1 MDRKTRRG
9 FTLLEMLIVLGIIA
23 LLAAVAA
30 PNLLKVFGK
39 SAVPVTKQQISNT
52 ETALTQFRLD
62 VGRFPTT
69 EEGLG
74 ALLEKKG
81 IERWSG
87 PYLSK
92 KGMPKDGWKRD
103 LLYRSPAQAEGF
115 EFEVYSLGSDGKEG
129 GTGDA
134 KDIYNWSAGEE

>member
-1 MDRKTRRG
+1 MGRAKRG

-39 SAVPVTKQQISNT
+39 SATPVTKQQISNT

-69 EEGLG
+69 DEGLSV
-74 ALLEKKG
+74 LLEKKG
-81 IERWSG
+81 IERWNG

-92 KGMPKDGWKRD
+92 KGLPKDGWKRA
-103 LLYRSPAQAEGF
+103 LQYRSPANVEGF
-115 EFEVYSLGSDGKEG
+115 EFEVFSWGSDGKEG

-134 KDIYNWSAGEE
+134 KDIYNWSSDEE

>member
-1 MDRKTRRG
+1 MERTRRG

-30 PNLLKVFGK
+30 PNLMKVFGK
-39 SAVPVTKQQISNT
+39 SSIPVTKQQISNT
-52 ETALTQFRLD
+52 VTALAQFRLD
-62 VGRFPTT
+62 VGRYPTT
-69 EEGLG
+69 DEGLA
-74 ALLEKKG
+74 ALQEGKG

-92 KGMPKDGWKRD
+92 KGLPKDGWKRP
-103 LLYRSPAQAEGF
+103 LQYRCPANEAGR
-115 EFEVYSLGSDGKEG
+115 EFEVYSWGSDGKEG

-134 KDIYNWSAGEE
+134 RDIYDWQSDEE